1 MEVVQSEP
9 EKDVQKVKFSYLDK
23 MAVDWV
29 NKKKCWIWVSII
41 INKETMVSHG
51 SLKFTL
57 RLPS

>member
-29 NKKKCWIWVSII
+29 NKKKC
-41 INKETMVSHG
+41 
-51 SLKFTL
+51 
-57 RLPS
+57 